1 MPMPSRAPVTELYP
15 GLLLEV
21 SPSRLCA
28 ACFSPSGP
36 PLTPRSPSGI
46 LSAPASV
53 SQVDPSR
60 KHSHFSQDPWGHP
73 PLSTAVASSWLPP
86 TLTFLPPLLLLPGVT
101 PPPNKLPAPKF
112 SSQTSPS
119 QNPKPRQTARQ
130 NVHGGHFLPQI
141 PILQT
146 VLQLSFYRTLSFQN
160 YCFLINRNELRQV
173 PDHSQASFPHR

>member
-1 MPMPSRAPVTELYP
+1 MPMPPRAPVTELYP

-60 KHSHFSQDPWGHP
+60 KHSEFSQDPWGHP

-101 PPPNKLPAPKF
+101 PPPPPNKLPAPKF
-112 SSQTSPS
+112 SSQTSAS
-119 QNPKPRQTARQ
+119 QNPRPRQTARQ
-130 NVHGGHFLPQI
+130 NVPRWTLSAPNPHIANRLAIIFLPNAI
-141 PILQT
+141 
-146 VLQLSFYRTLSFQN
+146 FAK
-160 YCFLINRNELRQV
+160 FLLFDKPKR
-173 PDHSQASFPHR
+173 A